1 MKSLRAVLFALVV
14 IPLAACGD
22 GDGDV
27 TTPTAVTMP
36 PVVQRA
42 PQDVPVVSEP
52 DKPVAV
58 VPVEEPIA
66 IPTTYVD
73 ALELGKQLATK
84 GNHSRAKEMFEAA
97 AKLDKKKSEPHIELA
112 RLFITSGERA
122 NAIKAANKAVKL
134 APDSSQAYNTLGRAE
149 LARFSYENAIRAFEK
164 STELNPDN
172 VWAWNNLGFVH
183 LERKDYRKAVGALVE
198 ATQRPGAT
206 GYMFNNLGTALEQ
219 VDELDDARVAYEQ
232 GGELGS
238 TEAKASRKRLEGVD
252 TIVVM
257 ERTPVEKSYELRE
270 EMPVDEVVDEVVD
283 ETSVEPVVEEPVVE
297 EPKVET
303 PVVAPI
309 VEATS
314 PI

>member
-22 GDGDV
+22 GDV
-27 TTPTAVTMP
+27 TTPTAVTLP
-36 PVVQRA
+36 PIVQRA
-42 PQDVPVVSEP
+42 PEDVPVVEP
-52 DKPVAV
+52 AKPVAV
-58 VPVEEPIA
+58 TPVEEQIA

-73 ALELGKQLATK
+73 ALVLGKQLAAK
-84 GNHSRAKEMFEAA
+84 GSQSRAKEMFEAA
-97 AKLDKKKSEPHIELA
+97 AKLDKKQSDPHIELA

-122 NAIKAANKAVKL
+122 SAIKAANKAVKL
-134 APDSSQAYNTLGRAE
+134 APESSQAYNTLGRAE
-149 LARFSYENAIRAFEK
+149 LARFNYENAIKAFEK

-183 LERKDYRKAVGALVE
+183 LERKDYRKAVAALTE

-238 TEAKASRKRLEGVD
+238 TEAKASRKRIEGVD

-257 ERTPVEKSYELRE
+257 ERAPVDKSYELRE
-270 EMPVDEVVDEVVD
+270 EMPADEVVD
-283 ETSVEPVVEEPVVE
+283 ETSVEPVVEAPNVE

-303 PVVAPI
+303 PAVVAP
-309 VEATS
+309 VVDATS